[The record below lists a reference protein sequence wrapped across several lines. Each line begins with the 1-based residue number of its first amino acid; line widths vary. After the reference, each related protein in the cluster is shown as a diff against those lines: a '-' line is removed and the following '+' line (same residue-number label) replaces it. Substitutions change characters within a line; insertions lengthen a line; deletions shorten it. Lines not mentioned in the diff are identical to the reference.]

1 MHAHLALS
9 LSSNPKVA
17 QDHLG
22 FFFFFSYRNLL
33 NVRETFFQRSIFNLA
48 FFVAGKKEKKI
59 LYPKHF
65 ISLLPPSVEFF
76 FLYKVLVLL
85 LGLQM

>member
-1 MHAHLALS
+1 MSVRL
-9 LSSNPKVA
+9 
-17 QDHLG
+17 
-22 FFFFFSYRNLL
+22 FFKGVY
-33 NVRETFFQRSIFNLA
+33 SIWR